1 MRRHEA
7 DFTYGGW
14 GHAESGSWGLAD
26 YKRTSFHFAMCKMDW
41 RVKSSLMH
49 YILGV
54 SRTSVQVSWR
64 CKGTDSKWNMT
75 DIGGSGSWETA
86 REETQPQPQL
96 GLQSLFLQRKM
107 WLCGRGW
114 VSGWVGEHL
123 K

>member
-1 MRRHEA
+1 
-7 DFTYGGW
+7 
-14 GHAESGSWGLAD
+14 
-26 YKRTSFHFAMCKMDW
+26 MCKMDW

-64 CKGTDSKWNMT
+64 CKGTDSKWDMT
-75 DIGGSGSWETA
+75 DIGGSGSRETA

-114 VSGWVGEHL
+114 VSRWVGEHL